1 MSKMAQSQTLQQERD
16 YERFNLT
23 ENPFPYSPVPDE
35 EPAVFTG
42 QDHVKSELANVLG
55 TAIST
60 GKSNHLVI
68 TGKYGNGKS
77 HSLKH
82 AKNMVL
88 TSSNSVVGYV
98 AQPGDSFLDIYHEFM
113 YDLGYEFFQDV
124 AHEYLAKV
132 VNEHDIDVE
141 GSISGADEMRE
152 AIDNGDVILSEIIP
166 LATRELK
173 DISKFTDFSR
183 ALVHLVYEETSLYAW
198 QWLSG
203 EGLRYEQRKKME
215 IHTDIDDDSKAV
227 KAFTSVKKLFQA
239 LDYGVTCLF
248 IDEFESIARLKPKKK
263 QSVLNS
269 LRHVMDRNPDGISIL
284 IACAPEVWQEVMA
297 EYHAFSE
304 RIGNEVALRPFDEDQ
319 IEVLIEDYLS
329 AYSLENGES
338 PNPFTEEAI
347 QTLLKKGQGNI
358 RRTISLCGRSIDNAI
373 DNGKQEINKQCV
385 ENVLAT

>member
-1 MSKMAQSQTLQQERD
+1 MTNSQTLQQKRD
-16 YERFNLT
+16 YERFNLSQ
-23 ENPFPYSPVPDE
+23 NPFPYSPVPDE
-35 EPAVFTG
+35 APVVFTG

-82 AKNMVL
+82 AKNMVQ
-88 TSSNSVVGYV
+88 TSSDSIVGYV

-113 YDLGYEFFQDV
+113 YDLGHEFFQDL

-132 VNEHDIDVE
+132 VSEHDIE
-141 GSISGADEMRE
+141 TEREINGADDMRA
-152 AIDNGDVILSEIIP
+152 AIDNGEVILSDIIP

-227 KAFTSVKKLFQA
+227 KAFTSIKKLFQA
-239 LDYGVTCLF
+239 LDYGVLCLF

-284 IACAPEVWQEVMA
+284 IACAPEVWQDVMS

-319 IEVLIEDYLS
+319 IESLIEDYLS
-329 AYSLENGES
+329 AHSLEEDAS
-338 PNPFTEEAI
+338 PNPYTEAAI

-358 RRTISLCGRSIDNAI
+358 RRTISLCGRALDNAI
-373 DNGKQEINKQCV
+373 DAEKTEIDQDCV
-385 ENVLAT
+385 EKALSN